1 MRYLGPLLEFTQKWG
16 AQVLLVHVAR
26 LYPPFAYPENQY
38 LNDLQERED
47 QILAAANKQLA
58 QFVATQGARA
68 VRVETR
74 AVVGSAVREICQI
87 AEQEQVDLIVMESH
101 GRTNLTDVVLGS
113 MAERVGQHA
122 PCPVLVVQL
131 PKEGN

>member
-1 MRYLGPLLEFTQKWG
+1 MHEWALAE
-16 AQVLLVHVAR
+16 A
-26 LYPPFAYPENQY
+26 
-38 LNDLQERED
+38 
-47 QILAAANKQLA
+47 ILAS
-58 QFVATQGARA
+58 AR
-68 VRVETR
+68 
-74 AVVGSAVREICQI
+74 QI
-87 AEQEQVDLIVMESH
+87 AEQEQVNLIVMESH